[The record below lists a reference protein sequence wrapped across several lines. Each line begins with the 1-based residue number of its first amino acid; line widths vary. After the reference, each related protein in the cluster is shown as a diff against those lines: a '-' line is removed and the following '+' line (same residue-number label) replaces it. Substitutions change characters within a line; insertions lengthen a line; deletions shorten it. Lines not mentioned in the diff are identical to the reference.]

1 MTAIEVD
8 DNSNGDGSFR
18 SSNGDDENGKE
29 DTVQFSG
36 PQVFVESHK
45 VDVDAVE
52 YEFDT
57 HEHRNHISAGK
68 QTVHADEE

>member
-8 DNSNGDGSFR
+8 DNGNGNSSFR
-18 SSNGDDENGKE
+18 SSNSDNENGKK

-36 PQVFVESHK
+36 PQVFVEGNK

-57 HEHRNHISAGK
+57 HEHGNHISAGK
-68 QTVHADEE
+68 QTVHAYKE